1 MLLRGSQTHAGFTVP
16 VVKRRLVEKADPLRE
31 RLDRITSSALEKRND
46 MDARLSVARESG
58 RSRLSLIEKLN
69 EAGERGETGKG
80 FAKRFEAELKKA
92 KAERLAEAA
101 NPRALETLKAQS
113 DDLDREFQLRAL
125 KTEANTRARERI
137 ETIGKAFDDLVA
149 AASANPQ
156 RFEALHESARSALV
170 RMALPSKAAAAFR
183 ARLPEIPR
191 AALLAFVE
199 RDPAQALDFVQRRKG
214 PARAKF
220 GVEQDVLRLIGKQA
234 KAKLDED
241 EGAPVMEKGVQATRM
256 LVDRRGALE
265 ALQRGEGS
273 VEALSLEGLGDAGGA
288 HARELVRD
296 IRGAR
301 RDERRRQKLATLV
314 RSRLVTGQKLDPD
327 SEAHGEGLDLFY
339 AQEAQQRGAPGSED
353 DEAIERDVG
362 LSVRAGLLPKTL
374 VKTINEMV
382 LGDDDGRVIVGVKM
396 IEALERADE
405 ALTRPLRREAL
416 AEAHEILDIVR
427 SGVDWR
433 EAVRLARESTD
444 ADPAQR
450 HVRDEAFARQAA
462 AFDLPKAIAEA
473 LGVPDD
479 EAPSG
484 D

>member
-31 RLDRITSSALEKRND
+31 KLDRITTAALEKRND
-46 MDARLSVARESG
+46 MDARLSVVRESG
-58 RSRLSLIEKLN
+58 RSRLSLIEKLA
-69 EAGERGETGKG
+69 EAAERGETGKG

-92 KAERLAEAA
+92 KAGRLAEAA
-101 NPRALETLKAQS
+101 NPQALETLKAQS

-137 ETIGKAFDDLVA
+137 ETIGKAFDDLVT

-156 RFEALHESARSALV
+156 RFEALHETARSALE
-170 RMALPSKAAAAFR
+170 RMALPPKASAAFR

-191 AALLAFVE
+191 AALLAYVE

-220 GVEQDVLRLIGKQA
+220 GIEQDVLRLIGKQA

-256 LVDRRGALE
+256 LVDRQGALE
-265 ALQRGEGS
+265 AVKRGEGS
-273 VEALSLEGLGDAGGA
+273 VEALSLEGLGEAGGA

-301 RDERRRQKLATLV
+301 REERRRQKSAALV
-314 RSRLVTGQKLDPD
+314 RSRLVAGQKLDAHN
-327 SEAHGEGLDLFY
+327 EAHAEGLDGLY
-339 AQEAQQRGAPGSED
+339 AQEVERRGAQDGD
-353 DEAIERDVG
+353 DEEAIRRDVG
-362 LSVRAGLLPKTL
+362 LSLSASLLPKRL
-374 VKTINEMV
+374 VKAINEMV
-382 LGDDDGRVIVGVKM
+382 LGDDDARVIVGVKM
-396 IEALERADE
+396 IASLERADE
-405 ALTRPLRREAL
+405 ALTRSLDREAV
-416 AEAHEILDIVR
+416 AEAHEVLDIVR

-450 HVRDEAFARQAA
+450 HVRDEAFVRQAA
-462 AFDLPKAIAEA
+462 ASDLPQAIAEA
-473 LGVPDD
+473 LGLPDD
-479 EAPSG
+479 EVPSG